1 MASKT
6 ETIKRIQY
14 KTAQRDA
21 AVAAL
26 DELLKDG
33 PIESYSFSDGN
44 GSQNAR
50 RHRISEYQ
58 EMISE
63 LEKEI
68 DELERQIQGGGIR
81 MFGTD
86 RYGR

>member
-1 MASKT
+1 MASRT

-14 KTAQRDA
+14 KTQQRDA

-26 DELLKDG
+26 GELLKDG

-50 RHRISEYQ
+50 RRRISEYQ

-68 DELERQIQGGGIR
+68 DELERSLQGGGIR
-81 MFGTD
+81 TFGTD
-86 RYGR
+86 RYA